1 MQKNILIILSILLL
15 SCNQLPD
22 SKGEFNEIIILSSS
36 ADKAIYYNDI
46 NAMFS
51 GYVNTPSEEP
61 LYKVKWIDG
70 DKFKYYLGYKNLLFI
85 NLDEPSDSTVDNLVD
100 KFKETY
106 SMDLFTLNDVYAKN
120 QNLFIFSSKDSISF
134 KNDIKNHGDWIIKNI
149 DKKIYSSLNNYIYR
163 NGRNE
168 EIELLLNNHFN
179 INASIQQDFMV
190 IKDKLMKDDFIWIG
204 RGYPYRW
211 LCFDKIENITEVDLW
226 KFFKLS
232 VSEHMPNVIIQEYYK
247 NMSYESEGI
256 VKIQGLYEEENSD
269 TGGPFIVYAKFDSLN
284 KTALLISG
292 FVNNPGKP
300 KIRLL
305 KELEIQILNT
315 INGEKNGK

>member
-36 ADKAIYYNDI
+36 IDRAIYYNDI
-46 NAMFS
+46 NTLFS
-51 GYVNTPSEEP
+51 GYVNTPSEES
-61 LYKVKWIDG
+61 LYKVKWIDE
-70 DKFKYYLGYKNLLFI
+70 DKFKYYLSYKNLLFI
-85 NLDEPSDSTVDNLVD
+85 NLDEPSDSTIDNLVD
-100 KFKETY
+100 KFKESY
-106 SMDLFTLNDVYAKN
+106 SMNLFTLNDVYAKN
-120 QNLFIFSSKDSISF
+120 QNLFIFSSKDYISF
-134 KNDIKNHGDWIIKNI
+134 KSDIENNRDWIIKNI
-149 DKKIYSSLNNYIYR
+149 DEKIQSSLNDYIYR

-179 INASIQQDFMV
+179 INPFIQQDFMV
-190 IKDKLMKDDFIWIG
+190 IKDRLIEDDFIWVG

-232 VSEHMPNVIIQEYYK
+232 VSEHMPNVMIQEYYK
-247 NMSYESEGI
+247 NMSYESEGV
-256 VKIQGLYEEENSD
+256 VKIQGLYEEKNSD
-269 TGGPFIVYAKFDSLN
+269 TGGPFILYAKFNTSDN
-284 KTALLISG
+284 TALLVSG

-305 KELEIQILNT
+305 KELETQIINT
-315 INGEKNGK
+315 INGDKNGK